1 MSPTSAGRDSNPG
14 RSGTFGGEITVCS
27 LSRATTSRPRPPASR
42 LTNLPTVP
50 PILMQIVNRFLENS
64 FKIWM
69 FFSPNSILEK
79 CPLVKQ
85 YILILNLYFLTY
97 KSTAPIVKCKF
108 LVPIPGTGACPGDYL
123 EPAHV
128 PGITRILQTVLVAL
142 QEEFQ
147 EKPVRKSTGTINC
160 CTN

>member
-97 KSTAPIVKCKF
+97 KSTAPIVKCKL
-108 LVPIPGTGACPGDYL
+108 LVFTWNRRMSRGL
-123 EPAHV
+123 PAFFRQFWLH
-128 PGITRILQTVLVAL
+128 
-142 QEEFQ
+142 F
-147 EKPVRKSTGTINC
+147 RKNFKK
-160 CTN
+160 NL